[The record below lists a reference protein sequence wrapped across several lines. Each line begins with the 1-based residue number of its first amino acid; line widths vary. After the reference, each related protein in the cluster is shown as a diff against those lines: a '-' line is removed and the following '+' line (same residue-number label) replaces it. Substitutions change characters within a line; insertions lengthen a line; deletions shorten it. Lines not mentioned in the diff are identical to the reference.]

1 MKDISFRDYVA
12 SEFHDVSLSTLNH
25 TCICVDTQNRPAAE
39 LTNAEASALE
49 TNGTVV
55 SYLTGEGE
63 V

>member
-1 MKDISFRDYVA
+1 MKDISFRDDVA
-12 SEFHDVSLSTLNH
+12 SEFYDVSLSTLNH
-25 TCICVDTQNRPAAE
+25 TCICVDTQYRPTAE
-39 LTNAEASALE
+39 LTNTAASAIE

>member
-1 MKDISFRDYVA
+1 MKEISFRDDVA

-25 TCICVDTQNRPAAE
+25 TCIDTQYRHTAE
-39 LTNAEASALE
+39 LTNTAASAIG